1 MSTNEAHIVGIGTVL
16 PYPVFTKRLLEK
28 DEEMRRL
35 HNQPDLIINR
45 IKSLILGTRIQTRH
59 YSHPHWLPP
68 GKEVDDYPEAKETA
82 LTKDIFTPNAFI
94 PPYWERMSVFHE
106 TVIKMGKKAAKKALE
121 NWGGDPQTISH
132 IITTCTRAS

>member
-1 MSTNEAHIVGIGTVL
+1 MSTNEAHIVGIGTAL

-45 IKSLILGTRIQTRH
+45 MKSLVLGTRIHTRY

-68 GKEVDDYPEAKETA
+68 GEEVDDYPEAKEIA
-82 LTKDIFTPNAFI
+82 LT
-94 PPYWERMSVFHE
+94 EGH
-106 TVIKMGKKAAKKALE
+106 LE
-121 NWGGDPQTISH
+121 K
-132 IITTCTRAS
+132 